1 MVNPI
6 IFLLAF
12 ATLQR
17 VVAYPYPSTATPSNV
32 WNPSNGAILGSGTAL
47 YSIYFGFNSMDGH
60 VFTLSVFLWAS
71 DPIWSANPDNPV
83 SRDATLT
90 FTKEGNLLL
99 KEGDGTLIWSTDTKS
114 NSAGMHLDFSGNLV
128 LFDQNNSSLW
138 QSFNHPTDTLVLG
151 QSLCRGMNISV
162 KPSNTKWPSARI
174 YLSAVFEGLQYSY
187 QPTGYLKLISDTA
200 STTPNCYA
208 FVNGSFGFPDQV
220 FSLPPARSLQYVRLE
235 SDGHLRLYEVQHDNT
250 VPQPL
255 FDILSIAMKFCDYPM
270 ACGDYGVCSDGQCS
284 CPSLS
289 YFRPQN
295 ERHPNAGCTLLT
307 TISCDHAHEH
317 QLQPLNNVSYFS
329 DSMFRSLATSSLS
342 EEICKQSCLT
352 DCSCRVALYQ
362 YYGYSQG
369 GYCVLLSEQKLIS
382 LAEGSSD
389 YKLFSAYIKIQGKK
403 NKK

>member
-1 MVNPI
+1 
-6 IFLLAF
+6 
-12 ATLQR
+12 
-17 VVAYPYPSTATPSNV
+17 
-32 WNPSNGAILGSGTAL
+32 
-47 YSIYFGFNSMDGH
+47 
-60 VFTLSVFLWAS
+60 VF
-71 DPIWSANPDNPV
+71 
-83 SRDATLT
+83 
-90 FTKEGNLLL
+90 
-99 KEGDGTLIWSTDTKS
+99 
-114 NSAGMHLDFSGNLV
+114 
-128 LFDQNNSSLW
+128 Q
-138 QSFNHPTDTLVLG
+138 
-151 QSLCRGMNISV
+151 
-162 KPSNTKWPSARI
+162 
-174 YLSAVFEGLQYSY
+174 GLQYSY
-187 QPTGYLKLISDTA
+187 LPTGYSKLISDTA

-220 FSLPPARSLQYVRLE
+220 FSLPPARSLQYMRLE